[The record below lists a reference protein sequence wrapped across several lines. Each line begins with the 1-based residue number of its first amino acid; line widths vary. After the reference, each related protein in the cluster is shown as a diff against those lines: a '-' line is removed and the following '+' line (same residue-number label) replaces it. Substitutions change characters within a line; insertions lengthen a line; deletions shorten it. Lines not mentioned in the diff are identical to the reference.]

1 MSPSSTKGT
10 RDDFICL
17 YASKET
23 KKIDVNVSLTL
34 PLTATSMSASS
45 KTMQGAFPPSSK
57 ETYKVINVVSI
68 IIIRS
73 QTEMK
78 EHANLQNKTMFKK
91 PNNYPLSEILSTL
104 PPSKTECNS
113 SIQMLSQK
121 ECYVDTLWQ

>member
-23 KKIDVNVSLTL
+23 KKIDVKVSLTL

-45 KTMQGAFPPSSK
+45 KTIQGAFPPSSK
-57 ETYKVINVVSI
+57 ETYKIIIFVSI
-68 IIIRS
+68 VIRRS

-91 PNNYPLSEILSTL
+91 PNNYPLSENFRYT
-104 PPSKTECNS
+104 PSN
-113 SIQMLSQK
+113 QK
-121 ECYVDTLWQ
+121 RMQF